1 MPNSI
6 PADESIGARATQ
18 ALLEGKLGD
27 DGLRLTE
34 ARILRP
40 VLIDLAKELNI
51 PLLVLT
57 KATKRVV
64 KLAYVQDR
72 ITDDDYAETIQALVE
87 IEEDP
92 E

>member
-27 DGLRLTE
+27 EGLRLTDV
-34 ARILRP
+34 RVLRP
-40 VLIDLAKELNI
+40 VLTDLAKELNI
-51 PLLVLT
+51 PLLTLT
-57 KATKRVV
+57 KATRRVV
-64 KLAYVQDR
+64 RLAYVQDR
-72 ITDDDYAETIQALVE
+72 ITEDDYSETVQAIAE